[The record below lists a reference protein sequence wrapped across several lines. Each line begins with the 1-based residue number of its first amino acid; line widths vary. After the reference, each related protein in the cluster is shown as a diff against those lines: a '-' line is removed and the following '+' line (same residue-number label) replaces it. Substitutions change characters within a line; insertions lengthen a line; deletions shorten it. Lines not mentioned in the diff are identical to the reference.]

1 MKPGRLLPSLGLL
14 SFFAFNYVTAADF
27 SLGLDDNLPAYC
39 SELLRTQNF
48 AAFAKQVCPSIQDY
62 DADAR
67 RFGRNL
73 TSDERTAIEQSLPNN
88 IRNLTR
94 SGEEFVKVGKRFGF
108 FAPGA
113 HWQFKG
119 AKAGDLKMTS
129 HNAHQ
134 EETIP
139 FLPVIRL
146 IFRREAGADNAAS
159 VAGDYSIDLIFAD
172 HFPEG
177 WRAFNGMRWSG
188 CPKGAVPDDLLDDI
202 QIAALFLAP
211 RQTFTDVND
220 RALKAAAENLK
231 ALFAARDTSTAA
243 EKLMYTTERFVRV
256 AQDRSPDRPVP
267 SKEEIDGFLAAQ
279 KRELLASAESLV
291 ADTRKWELD
300 FSAAEIVQA
309 VAENVRIHS
318 YPGGLPER
326 FFADDLRITLRLPP
340 STKEGRGNIAGG
352 DYVIGCASAERLG
365 GTWYVPKLR
374 WAGTPNARDE
384 EARKIALENYVA
396 EFRKLPHGTVAPNIE
411 LLSLTPEIKQRSR
424 LSDYRGKFVILE
436 WWATWC
442 APCQENMARLQK
454 IRETHPNWGEQVQ
467 IITISLDKDV
477 AAAANHLQARGWTNT
492 LNFGAGGEFDA
503 PAAKEFRISGIPEVY
518 LVSTNGTIIDS
529 DRRVPVFTQLDRI
542 MKAP

>member
-1 MKPGRLLPSLGLL
+1 MKPGRLSFLGLL
-14 SFFAFNYVTAADF
+14 SFFAFNYVAAADF

-39 SELLRTQNF
+39 SELLRTQDF

-62 DADAR
+62 EAEAR

-73 TSDERTAIEQSLPNN
+73 TPDERAAIEQSLPNH

-94 SGEEFVKVGKRFGF
+94 SGEEFVKLGKRFGF

-119 AKAGDLKMTS
+119 AKAGELKMTS
-129 HNAHQ
+129 HNAHE

-146 IFRREAGADNAAS
+146 MFRREASAENAAP
-159 VAGDYSIDLIFAD
+159 VAGDYSIDLIYAM

-177 WRAFNGMRWSG
+177 WRTFNGMRWSG

-220 RALKAAAENLK
+220 RALNAVAENLK
-231 ALFAARDTSTAA
+231 ALFTAPNTAAAA
-243 EKLMYTTERFVRV
+243 EKLMYTSERFVRV
-256 AQDRSPDRPVP
+256 AQDRSTGRPVP
-267 SKEEIDGFLAAQ
+267 SKEEIDGFLADR
-279 KRELLASAESLV
+279 KGELLASAESLIS
-291 ADTRKWELD
+291 DTRKSGLD

-309 VAENVRIHS
+309 VAENVRIHA

-326 FFADDLRITLRLPP
+326 FFADDLRITLRLPT
-340 STKEGRGNIAGG
+340 SIKEGGGNFAGG

-365 GTWYVPKLR
+365 GTWYMPKLR

-396 EFRKLPHGTVAPNIE
+396 EFRKLPHGTVAPDVE
-411 LLSLTPEIKQRSR
+411 LLSLTPEIKHASR

-442 APCQENMARLQK
+442 APCQEPMARLQK
-454 IRETHPNWGEQVQ
+454 IREAHPSWGEQVK
-467 IITISLDKDV
+467 IITLSLDKDT
-477 AAAANHLQARGWTNT
+477 AAAANHLRERGWTNT
-492 LNFGAGGEFDA
+492 LNFGAGGRFDS
-503 PAAKEFRISGIPEVY
+503 PAAKAFRISGIPEVY

-529 DRRVPVFTQLDRI
+529 DPRVPVFTQLDGI
-542 MKAP
+542 LKSQ